1 MNSKLGSDQYG
12 SGATGEQD
20 NKGKDANGG
29 KLSKDAS
36 GEKGKNKKKVGS
48 KKTQKKAENIEET
61 FQIPN
66 TLTPPP
72 LELPAT
78 SRRDLEKDTASARDR
93 KQQEGWLG
101 PRGPGPDCSMRVSP
115 NSGFKFLPA
124 VEFTPLKIGFGWHF
138 GSSLDCNSIR
148 GRLKLGFHIVVSVV
162 SVLSKKFLRQIQ
174 PYGNLTHNRPIR
186 QIQRVV

>member
-1 MNSKLGSDQYG
+1 MFQKDGRSLGDDQEGVNEGLNSKLGSDQYG

-48 KKTQKKAENIEET
+48 KKTQKKSENIEET

-101 PRGPGPDCSMRVSP
+101 PRGPWPDCSMRVSP
-115 NSGFKFLPA
+115 NSGFKF
-124 VEFTPLKIGFGWHF
+124 
-138 GSSLDCNSIR
+138 
-148 GRLKLGFHIVVSVV
+148 
-162 SVLSKKFLRQIQ
+162 
-174 PYGNLTHNRPIR
+174 
-186 QIQRVV
+186 